1 MRFSTFLLLM
11 AVLVVVL
18 AFDSSGNAGDPA
30 PAAVAEPVQQSPII
44 QRIRERSVS
53 ISPGKTERTLKV
65 CGPEG
70 CRTVNRSSVVES
82 TPVAERV
89 QSRVRSGGGFLSRIF
104 GRRSRSVSVSR
115 SYGCCK

>member
-11 AVLVVVL
+11 AVLAVVL
-18 AFDSSGNAGDPA
+18 AFDTAGNAGDPA
-30 PAAVAEPVQQSPII
+30 PAAVAEPVQSPII
-44 QRIRERSVS
+44 QRIRERAVT
-53 ISPGKTERTLKV
+53 IEPGKTERTLRV
-65 CGPEG
+65 CGPDG

-89 QSRVRSGGGFLSRIF
+89 QSRVRSGGGFLSRLF
-104 GRRSRSVSVSR
+104 GRRSRSVNVSR

>member
-11 AVLVVVL
+11 AVLAVVL
-18 AFDSSGNAGDPA
+18 AFDTAGNAGDPA
-30 PAAVAEPVQQSPII
+30 PAAVAEPVQSPII
-44 QRIRERSVS
+44 QRIRERSVT
-53 ISPGKTERTLKV
+53 IEPGKTERTLRV
-65 CGPEG
+65 CGPDG

-89 QSRVRSGGGFLSRIF
+89 QSRVRSGGGFLSRLF
-104 GRRSRSVSVSR
+104 GRRSRSVNVSR